1 MRHLVLIGLLAL
13 LTMMSCGKRTVKVDR
28 VMKKII
34 DTTSAPIK
42 VVLRDEL
49 DSLCTIRQDSMVAA
63 AVDSI
68 LAVRRAE
75 IEKIAK
81 DEN

>member
-1 MRHLVLIGLLAL
+1 MRQLVLIGLLVL
-13 LTMMSCGKRTVKVDR
+13 LTAMSCGKRTVKVDR

-42 VVLRDEL
+42 VLLREEL
-49 DSLCTIRQDSMVAA
+49 DSICAVQQDSMVAA

-68 LAVRRAE
+68 LAVRQVE
-75 IEKIAK
+75 IQKIAK
-81 DEN
+81 DED

>member
-1 MRHLVLIGLLAL
+1 MRHLVLIGLLAM
-13 LTMMSCGKRTVKVDR
+13 LTAMSCGKRTVKVDR

-42 VVLRDEL
+42 VLLREEL
-49 DSLCTIRQDSMVAA
+49 DSLCTVRQDSMVAA

-68 LAVRRAE
+68 LAVRQAE
-75 IEKIAK
+75 IQKIAK
-81 DEN
+81 DED